1 MKPSRALLAIVVATL
16 MVACFPVF
24 SFAAEDGGHVHG
36 TAWRN
41 AKKLPTKAGNYYLT
55 TDVTITKKWNV
66 KGTVTLCLN
75 GHSIH
80 LKNGKKG
87 SVITIGKKDTLN
99 LYDCVGTG
107 SITGGHGRKN
117 YLRVGEGGGVDV
129 GDGGIFNMYGG
140 VITDNETK
148 DSGGGVFV
156 HDATFNLYG
165 GKIFGNTAAERGG
178 GVYVEEEGFFRNYGG
193 SVVGNTVN
201 GREENVYVNGSIKV
215 TGISISGP
223 SSVKVGE
230 KITLRASVTP
240 ADAAIRSVSWSSSNS
255 SVATVSDSGVV
266 KGVKGGS
273 AKITCKANDGSGVSN
288 SVTITVVAPSKVTG
302 ISISGPSSVKVGEK
316 ITLRAS
322 VTPADAAIRSVSWS
336 SSNSSVATVS
346 DSGVV
351 KGVKGGSA
359 KITCKANDGSGVSNS
374 VTITVVA
381 PSWGS
386 WSAWQDTPVTASS
399 TRQVETRKV
408 YGYYYYKCP
417 NCGNHMH
424 VWNVGDPKWCGGCGY
439 TGSLKGTEFVVFTTH
454 YYNRHNPKA
463 NLSDWHGTSKWY
475 YIDSTYGRLYA
486 WIDSGNPSPDGKT
499 QYRYRELK

>member
-55 TDVTITKKWNV
+55 KDVTITKKWNV

-288 SVTITVVAPSKVTG
+288 SVTITVVAPS
-302 ISISGPSSVKVGEK
+302 
-316 ITLRAS
+316 
-322 VTPADAAIRSVSWS
+322 
-336 SSNSSVATVS
+336 
-346 DSGVV
+346 
-351 KGVKGGSA
+351 
-359 KITCKANDGSGVSNS
+359 
-374 VTITVVA
+374 
-381 PSWGS
+381 WGS

-439 TGSLKGTEFVVFTTH
+439 TGSLKGTEFMVFTTH